1 MKYLIRAAK
10 YFVYI
15 CVLVSVFLAIL
26 VVAGLVSADPDK
38 MFRHGTDSLW
48 QIALVFLVF
57 SAIYPRFGFTSRGA
71 HIRGEYSEV
80 RDTIISFMA
89 DHGYRL
95 EKEEGEDMT
104 FRLRSPLNR
113 LTRMFE
119 DRITMTRELPGFMLE
134 GPSKDVTRLI
144 YGLESRF
151 AASDNME

>member
-1 MKYLIRAAK
+1 
-10 YFVYI
+10 
-15 CVLVSVFLAIL
+15 
-26 VVAGLVSADPDK
+26 
-38 MFRHGTDSLW
+38 
-48 QIALVFLVF
+48 
-57 SAIYPRFGFTSRGA
+57 
-71 HIRGEYSEV
+71 
-80 RDTIISFMA
+80 
-89 DHGYRL
+89 
-95 EKEEGEDMT
+95 MT